1 MADED
6 ERAEV
11 ERAKQRICDTK
22 HVFYGHW
29 VWHSHFRL
37 AVVHFDAQHTL
48 ARIDRWH
55 THTNTT
61 ENRYHGMLRLSF
73 APHHF
78 CLLKWKMILRSN
90 LSLVTFQF
98 IGINF
103 SSVIWDAFF
112 LFDLPLCC
120 LLFSVAVSYLQPIF
134 ISKQRKKKKLTNFHI
149 PALKAETRMPHARA

>member
-1 MADED
+1 M
-6 ERAEV
+6 
-11 ERAKQRICDTK
+11 
-22 HVFYGHW
+22 
-29 VWHSHFRL
+29 WHKTCILWALSLTFPFSVGRCSLWRTAHCRTHRPL
-37 AVVHFDAQHTL
+37 N
-48 ARIDRWH
+48 
-55 THTNTT
+55 THTNAT

-149 PALKAETRMPHARA
+149 PALKAETSMPHARA